1 MSSYRTP
8 VWQTLGLGAIAGVRA
23 SVAPAIARHYI
34 TGGSYPSSSFPGI
47 MFLRAPVTTI
57 ATRLFKAAENEDR
70 PIDQYQSS
78 LQLADIAVNIASGAF
93 VGATIFKKNKQSMLQ
108 GMLIG
113 GAAALVTSVASFY
126 LRKHANKLPDVTQQ
140 FTGAFQDAFAYS
152 SGVTLVKK

>member
-23 SVAPAIARHYI
+23 SVAPAIAGHYI
-34 TGGSYPSSSFPGI
+34 NGGVYPAISYPGM
-47 MFLRAPVTTI
+47 MFFRSPVTTM
-57 ATRLFKAAENEDR
+57 AARLFSATENQSKR
-70 PIDQYQSS
+70 IGSDQNT

-126 LRKHANKLPDVTQQ
+126 LRKHTNKLPDVTQQ